1 MRFSIRSFCSTH
13 SFIMHKGRIMKTTNY
28 RLQTEIEHLT
38 PTSQSEWF
46 KNYVREILESDRPYH
61 AKADYIGLTFQEI
74 QNKIDYLASD
84 IKELQQLKK
93 TLTEAKAVAQ
103 EATASVLTEYGI
115 DRIDGTAISSLTI
128 TPSKI
133 KTKDKMVI
141 TDPYGLMALGYT
153 KVTVDEEAVKEAMST
168 LEGMNEIDRFVEV
181 SVTTEKIP
189 ARIKVNTKRS
199 SANNS
204 EAAELLE
211 QAA

>member
-1 MRFSIRSFCSTH
+1 
-13 SFIMHKGRIMKTTNY
+13 MKTTNY

-38 PTSQSEWF
+38 PTSQKGWF
-46 KNYVREILESDRPYH
+46 KNYVREILESDKPYH
-61 AKADYIGLTFQEI
+61 VKADYIGLSFQEL

-93 TLTEAKAVAQ
+93 TLSEAKTIAQ

-141 TDPYGLMALGYT
+141 TDPHALMALGYT
-153 KVTVDEEAVKEAMST
+153 KVTVDEDAVKDAMCT
-168 LEGMNEIDRFVEV
+168 IEGMDEIDNFLEV
-181 SVTTEKIP
+181 SIVTEKVP
-189 ARIKVNTKRS
+189 ARVKVNAKRGS
-199 SANNS
+199 VNNETS
-204 EAAELLE
+204 ELLE
-211 QAA
+211 HTVLDAAA

>member
-1 MRFSIRSFCSTH
+1 
-13 SFIMHKGRIMKTTNY
+13 MKTTNY

-38 PTSQSEWF
+38 PTSQKDWF
-46 KNYVREILESDRPYH
+46 KNYVREILESSKPYH

-74 QNKIDYLASD
+74 QNKIDYLSSD

-93 TLTEAKAVAQ
+93 TLTEAKTIAQ

-141 TDPYGLMALGYT
+141 TDPYALMALGYT
-153 KVTVDEEAVKEAMST
+153 KVTVDEEAVKAAMST
-168 LEGMNEIDRFVEV
+168 IEGMDEIDKFVEV
-181 SVTTEKIP
+181 SATTEEVP
-189 ARIKVNTKRS
+189 ARIKINAKRN
-199 SANNS
+199 SANN
-204 EAAELLE
+204 EAIELLE
-211 QAA
+211 QVA